1 MSSRARDAHVM
12 ATLAKHHH
20 SRDIKTRLIDS
31 QPQAEAPVAL
41 AADRGV
47 NVNKPANGQ
56 QSGGCC

>member
-1 MSSRARDAHVM
+1 M
-12 ATLAKHHH
+12 ATLANHHH